1 MYKRAIVVLMA
12 VLAFA
17 INAQAA
23 DGPANVVLLISD
35 DQSWTDYGFMGHP
48 HVQTPNLDRLAGA
61 GLQALCSW
69 SNRLNCTDHWCTWLA
84 SNQLF
89 STKRVT

>member
-1 MYKRAIVVLMA
+1 MYKKAMLVLMA

-23 DGPANVVLLISD
+23 DRPPNVVLLISD

-48 HVQTPNLDRLAGA
+48 HVQTPNLVGCKNHLDVTGYWTVTYCGA
-61 GLQALCSW
+61 G
-69 SNRLNCTDHWCTWLA
+69 RRWLA
-84 SNQLF
+84 F
-89 STKRVT
+89 G